1 MCSIRAC
8 RGELA
13 AGQARTFYGEGALR
27 HGMNKHKFAA
37 MILSLTMLLTA
48 ATSCSGGDTVSSGG
62 DIVSRTGSAVSGT
75 SLAGMPGETQHNGT
89 LPGETGGGNT
99 GGSAGIGGAEAPG
112 ANGTNRGSDPAG
124 IRTQQG
130 SPASPGNSAT
140 AATTQGG
147 GSSVNPDTAGLYSI
161 DISGLTPKTVYIV
174 ERAAITNP
182 PKGLLEHD
190 IARLVCSLQGLIN
203 RDFSKN
209 QIALYIQYDDT
220 DTFWYNQM
228 AASGGIL
235 NGYSR
240 VTISTLAKFL
250 DTFKNQLKACGM
262 VLWDPEVP
270 ATANVAATICGL
282 DGYLPVKY
290 EEDSGLMAM
299 LEELG
304 VKSRLSLVGRFTGR
318 GVITGTKIA
327 STGSKKCDAYLWA
340 MEKYMDRTSKEIIAY
355 MPDGAGCVTTNPI
368 YSDTDAKTAFG
379 NNIYDHDYLI
389 ANACFFF
396 DLSPVGTEAPCDDTS
411 QQVGTDLNTMRR
423 LLQRQYD
430 RNSGEFSQIIGF
442 PPWWIKYTSHN
453 NWGSLPATTV
463 EWMFTDIATQ
473 YNLAKEADAAHP
485 CCMTNAS
492 LYQHVPLTGSY
503 KNANRKTTITEK
515 FDSKTV
521 YLLYYMGDYDSS
533 AWLKKWVPTLWA
545 DSGKG
550 DMPMMW
556 SFNPN
561 LSERMPVAFNYVYA
575 NMDGMDYFAA
585 GDSGAGY
592 IIPGGLYQA
601 MSPDRPNPDGDA
613 AWAAYCKPYFQRFDM
628 DIVGFII
635 NGNYKMNTSIM
646 KLYNQFAPVGSFH
659 NDPSKPL
666 YIADGTPY
674 VYLKNGVGDPG
685 SYQESAEGMYSYL
698 KNNMTG
704 LNFGAFRTICWTPS
718 QIKQLS
724 QTFLNYAKQQD
735 PNTTYKFV
743 DPYTY
748 FAMIRQSGQGTR
760 V

>member
-1 MCSIRAC
+1 MIS
-8 RGELA
+8 GPA
-13 AGQARTFYGEGALR
+13 AASFGGAGPGQFYGEGALR
-27 HGMNKHKFAA
+27 HGMNMRKFAA
-37 MILSLTMLLTA
+37 MILSLTMLLTT
-48 ATSCSGGDTVSSGG
+48 ATGCDGGAVSSGGDTVSGK
-62 DIVSRTGSAVSGT
+62 GSAVSGT
-75 SLAGMPGETQHNGT
+75 SLAEAPDKTQQGETRPGGT
-89 LPGETGGGNT
+89 AGGNT
-99 GGSAGIGGAEAPG
+99 DGAQGDGTQAPG
-112 ANGTNRGSDPAG
+112 SVDTNGGPGQAG
-124 IRTQQG
+124 TRPQQG
-130 SPASPGNSAT
+130 NPANSGHSAT

-147 GSSVNPDTAGLYSI
+147 GSSVKPDTTDMFSI
-161 DISGLTPKTVYIV
+161 DVSGLSPKTVYIV

-190 IARLVCSLQGLIN
+190 AARLICSLQGLIN
-203 RDFSKN
+203 RDFKKN

-235 NGYSR
+235 SGYRR
-240 VTISTLAKFL
+240 VTISTLTKFL
-250 DTFKNQLKACGM
+250 DTFQNQLKDCGM
-262 VLWDPEVP
+262 VLWDPDVP

-290 EEDSGLMAM
+290 EEDGGLMAM
-299 LEELG
+299 LEDLG
-304 VKSRLSLVGRFTGR
+304 VKSRLTLVGRFTGR
-318 GVITGTKIA
+318 GIITGTKIA

-340 MEKYMDRTSKEIIAY
+340 MEKYMDRTSREIIAY
-355 MPDGAGCVTTNPI
+355 MPDGAGCVATNPI
-368 YSDTDAKTAFG
+368 YSDSDAKTAFG
-379 NNIYDHDYLI
+379 NNLYDHDYLI

-411 QQVGTDLNTMRR
+411 QQAGTDLNTMRR
-423 LLQRQYD
+423 ILQRQYD
-430 RNSGEFSQIIGF
+430 RNSGKFSQIIGF

-503 KNANRKTTITEK
+503 KNTNRKTTVTEK

-561 LSERMPVAFNYVYA
+561 LSDRMPVAFNYVYG
-575 NMDGMDYFAA
+575 NMDSMDYFAA

-601 MSPDRPNPDGDA
+601 VSPDRPNPDGDA
-613 AWAAYCKPYFQRFDM
+613 AWAAYCKPYFQKFDM

-635 NGNYKMNTSIM
+635 NGNYKMNASIM

-666 YIADGTPY
+666 YVADGTPY

-685 SYQESAEGMYSYL
+685 NYQESAEGMYSYL
-698 KNNMTG
+698 KNNMAG

-724 QTFLNYAKQQD
+724 QTFLNYAMQRD

-748 FAMIRQSGQGTR
+748 FAMIRQSGQGTKA
-760 V
+760 